1 MPSGISVKMRNPL
14 GRRIFDDFDLRED
27 FARLLERATTIREEM
42 LDIVRRHD
50 SGEFGPV
57 LVGDDEGTA

>member
-1 MPSGISVKMRNPL
+1 MPSGICAKRQTPL
-14 GRRIFDDFDLRED
+14 GRRTFDDFDLRED

-50 SGEFGPV
+50 SGEF
-57 LVGDDEGTA
+57 